1 MATFTSSLPDS
12 LLSLLEKKAR
22 ELSLPKNKLIERALS
37 LYLDQ
42 LNKAAYLKSY
52 RRMAEDADLLEI
64 AEEGMSDYFSQL
76 AKDDSDATE

>member
-12 LLSLLEKKAR
+12 LLSMLEKKAK

-52 RRMAEDADLLEI
+52 KRMAQDADLLTI
-64 AEEGMSDYFSQL
+64 AEEGMSDYFTQL
-76 AKDDSDATE
+76 ANEDTDAAE